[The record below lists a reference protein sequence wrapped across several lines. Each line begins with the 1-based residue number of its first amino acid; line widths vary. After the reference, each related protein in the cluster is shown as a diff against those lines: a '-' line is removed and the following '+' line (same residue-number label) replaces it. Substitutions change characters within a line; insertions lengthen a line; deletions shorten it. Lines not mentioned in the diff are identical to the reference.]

1 MWRTVLSLSVAVVVA
16 ALAAT
21 PALAQ
26 QARTTL
32 PDVEDEVMCTTCNV
46 PLNVAEGS
54 PQAERQRVLIRD
66 LVAQGR
72 TKAEIKAELVGEY
85 GEGVLAMPSDEGFG
99 LAAYAVPLVAFAG
112 VGLALALAL
121 PRWRRRARAEPTAQA
136 GGDGVALSSADAR
149 RLDDD
154 LARYRL

>member
-1 MWRTVLSLSVAVVVA
+1 MWRTVLSLSVAVVVTV
-16 ALAAT
+16 LAAA
-21 PALAQ
+21 PSFAQ
-26 QARTTL
+26 QRTTL

-54 PQAERQRVLIRD
+54 PQAQRQRALIRD

-72 TKAEIKAELVGEY
+72 TKAQVKAVLVDEY
-85 GEGVLAMPSDEGFG
+85 GEGVLAMPPDEGFG
-99 LAAYAVPLVAFAG
+99 LAAYVVPLGAFAG

-121 PRWRRRARAEPTAQA
+121 PRWRRRARAGPTAAVEDQA
-136 GGDGVALSSADAR
+136 VVLSRADAR

>member
-1 MWRTVLSLSVAVVVA
+1 MWRTALSLPVAVVITV
-16 ALAAT
+16 LAAA
-21 PALAQ
+21 PSLAQ
-26 QARTTL
+26 QRTTL

-54 PQAERQRVLIRD
+54 PQAQRQRALIRD
-66 LVAQGR
+66 LVVQGR
-72 TKAEIKAELVGEY
+72 TKAQIKAVLVDEY
-85 GEGVLAMPSDEGFG
+85 GEGVLALPPDEGFG
-99 LAAYAVPLVAFAG
+99 LAAYVVPLGAFAG

-121 PRWRRRARAEPTAQA
+121 PRWRRRARTGPRAGSEDQA
-136 GGDGVALSSADAR
+136 VVLSRADAR

>member
-1 MWRTVLSLSVAVVVA
+1 MWRTALSLSVAVVLA
-16 ALAAT
+16 ALGAA
-21 PALAQ
+21 PAPAQ
-26 QARTTL
+26 QARATL

-46 PLNVAEGS
+46 PLNVAESS
-54 PQAERQRVLIRD
+54 PQAQRQRALIRD

-72 TKAEIKAELVGEY
+72 TKAEIKAVLVDEY

-99 LAAYAVPLVAFAG
+99 LAAYVVPLAALAG

-121 PRWRRRARAEPTAQA
+121 PRWRRRARAGPAA
-136 GGDGVALSSADAR
+136 APGDDAVALSGADAR